1 MLNLPVSIT
10 QFASDPNLLNVPLWS
25 KQSEILEQFWQG
37 DHNLAVWTLGRG
49 SGKTFMA
56 AVLGTYAACMLASEY
71 KKYLRPGERFYIIS
85 IANTID
91 QAKISLQGVKDLI
104 NGSPILKPLIVRETT
119 DTLELSNGA
128 VFRALPASSRGGRG
142 LSAPLIIFDEIG
154 HAIDTDGG
162 NAAGASLYQ
171 ALSPT
176 TKRFPGL
183 GKILMLSTP
192 WTQAGIF
199 WEKYQQASSGNF
211 AHMQVAQYATWQ
223 VNPHITEE
231 SLASEKA
238 ANPELF
244 AVEYGANFSQSFSAF
259 LDGSLVDAAIN
270 SDHGS
275 LSPISKFKGNYV
287 LSIDPAKGGKGRDSY
302 VCCICHF
309 DNDCLIVDL
318 FHEFSANY
326 YNGKKQEVSVTEVE
340 AWIEQ
345 QHRRYNFQ
353 KIVLDQYNSQGI
365 IQKLS
370 SRMPIEELVWT
381 VKTKTQAFSQLR
393 ELFISGNINLYSHEK
408 AVAQLKGLTVV
419 YKSGGTWSVSGGT
432 GCAVDDFPM
441 ALAGC
446 VLIAAKKS
454 VYDTSWLAMM

>member
-1 MLNLPVSIT
+1 MPKLPISIT
-10 QFASDPNLLNVPLWS
+10 QFSSDPNLLNTPLWP
-25 KQSEILEQFWQG
+25 KQAEILEQFWRG
-37 DHNLAVWTLGRG
+37 DHALAIWALGRG

-56 AVLGTYAACMLASEY
+56 AVVATYAACMLASEY
-71 KKYLRPGERFYIIS
+71 KKYLRPGERFYIVS

-91 QAKISLQGVKDLI
+91 QAKISLQGVKELI

-142 LSAPLIIFDEIG
+142 LSCPLVIFDEIG

-192 WTQAGIF
+192 WVQQGIF
-199 WEKYQQASSGNF
+199 WEKYKQASSGNF

-231 SLASEKA
+231 SLASEKS

-244 AVEYGANFSQSFSAF
+244 AIEYGANFSQSFSAF
-259 LDGSLVDAAIN
+259 LDSDLVDAAIN
-270 SDHGS
+270 RDYGS
-275 LSPISKFKGNYV
+275 LYPIDKFKGSYV
-287 LSIDPAKGGKGRDSY
+287 LSVDPAKGGKGRDSY
-302 VCCICHF
+302 VCCISHF
-309 DNDCLIVDL
+309 DGDYLVVDY
-318 FHEFSANY
+318 FNEFKANY
-326 YNGKKQEVSVTEVE
+326 YDGKKQQVSILEVE
-340 AWIEQ
+340 YWIEE
-345 QHRRYNFQ
+345 QHRRYNFH
-353 KIVLDQYNSQGI
+353 KVILDQYQSQGS
-365 IQKLS
+365 IQRLS
-370 SRMPIEELVWT
+370 NKMPIEELTWT

-393 ELFISGNINLYSHEK
+393 ELFISGNISLYSHEK
-408 AVAQLKGLTVV
+408 AIAQLKGLTVT

-432 GCAVDDFPM
+432 GSAVDDYPM

-446 VLIAAKKS
+446 VLIATKKP
-454 VYDTSWLAMM
+454 VYDHSWLANI